1 MTHTSLDAPRP
12 TWRARVHTAFAIMVV
27 ATLAAGATGCSSNND
42 STTGPT
48 NLNPAGEYDLETI
61 QTKSLPAKVYDGP
74 IGDPEDDDYL
84 ESYVVTVT
92 GGGMTLEDNG
102 YYHILI
108 AYTGVMDGE
117 PYSLFYLETGT
128 YETNGSRIVLTNDY
142 GEEAEG
148 TVRDN
153 EVTVRMGIA
162 GTATMPYVFRR

>member
-1 MTHTSLDAPRP
+1 MTHTSLHAPRP

-42 STTGPT
+42 PSTGPT
-48 NLNPAGEYDLETI
+48 NLNPAGEYDLQTI

-102 YYHILI
+102 YYHCLL
-108 AYTGVMDGE
+108 YTS
-117 PYSLFYLETGT
+117 PSP
-128 YETNGSRIVLTNDY
+128 
-142 GEEAEG
+142 
-148 TVRDN
+148 RDS
-153 EVTVRMGIA
+153 
-162 GTATMPYVFRR
+162 